1 MIETIL
7 KPNWIKDTVGVL
19 LLVVTGALYAAGVTH
34 AAPCDCGAAVGGQ
47 DGAKVEA
54 VDGVIDVASQ
64 SVAAREI

>member
-19 LLVVTGALYAAGVTH
+19 LVVITGALYAAGVTQ
-34 AAPCDCGAAVGGQ
+34 AAPCDCGAAVGDQ

-54 VDGVIDVASQ
+54 VDMAIGAASQ
-64 SVAAREI
+64 SVASREL